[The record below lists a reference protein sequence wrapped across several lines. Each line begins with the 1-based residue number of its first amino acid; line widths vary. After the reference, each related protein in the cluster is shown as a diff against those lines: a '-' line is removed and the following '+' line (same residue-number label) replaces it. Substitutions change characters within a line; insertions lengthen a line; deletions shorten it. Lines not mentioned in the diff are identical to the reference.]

1 LKRGYAKTIEGGA
14 VEVNLDYAAEVNE
27 KVLKLFH
34 PIELEGL

>member
-27 KVLKLFH
+27 KY
-34 PIELEGL
+34 